1 VKRLAVFSFVAI
13 VVSVLVGPADAAP
26 AAKKARPQGL
36 PSLGSPETLRAAVR
50 DLSSTFGPRYPK
62 APELLARLDDIEK
75 RTKAGEAPQDEFLEL
90 QRQALLANPLIADHP
105 ILFISRPQYRS
116 DHHNTETMFQTGEI
130 NTDSFVGGSAV
141 KTFDAPTGQA
151 RTGQVRTLVEV
162 PAGIARDPDV
172 SFDGRRVLFAMRR
185 DKADDSHLY
194 ELAVDAAGA
203 APRGPSPAG
212 KLRQLTSGAGVT
224 DIDPLYLPD
233 GRIAFSSTREP
244 KYCMCN
250 RHIMANLFRM
260 NADGTNIEQ
269 IGKSTLHEGHG
280 SLTPDGR
287 ILYDRWEYVDRNF
300 GDAQGAWVCNPD
312 GANHAVFYGNNTASP
327 GAMLDNRIVP
337 GSGGA
342 LFISTYSSCHD
353 RPWGAIALVDRTR
366 GLDSPAGELRTWP
379 ASAMNLV
386 ARGGYDTF
394 SQVSP
399 KYEDPYPLADGEDSL
414 GAGKYFLCSR
424 QTGNGEQMGICLIDV
439 FGNEIFL
446 HAEEQGA
453 LGCFDPMPL
462 GPRDRPGVIPD
473 RRDPAEAE
481 GRFYIY
487 DVYIGTGMDKV
498 QRGAVKSLRVV
509 ESPEKRSWTASAWDG
524 GTGQQA
530 PGMAWDDFNNKRIL
544 GTVPVEPDGSA
555 YFTVPADRFLYFQLL
570 DANGMMIQSMRSG
583 TIARPGETLG
593 CVGCHEDR
601 QSAVG
606 NHPMAAT
613 RREPS
618 RLQPFYG
625 PERLY
630 NYYAEVQPVLDRNCV
645 KCHDYG
651 KCGTKK
657 VTLAGDLGV
666 IFNASYVELRSK
678 GLVNVPGA
686 GPAKTYDPYA
696 WGSHTSRLVQV
707 LQKGHNDVKLSKED
721 FSRIVTWID
730 LNAPYYPT
738 YASAY
743 PANRFGRSPL
753 DDRQLGDLSRLVGVG
768 LGDNRNVT
776 AVSFTRPEMSPCLAK
791 LDKSDP
797 KYAQALAIIRAGKAM
812 LAQRPRAE
820 MPGFKPIG
828 PDAQREAKYDALASE
843 LRRIRQAI
851 AAGRKLA
858 LPVDGGK
865 KD

>member
-1 VKRLAVFSFVAI
+1 VKRLTAFLFLATVVFA
-13 VVSVLVGPADAAP
+13 LVGPAGAP
-26 AAKKARPQGL
+26 AAKPPRNAAVKAL
-36 PSLGSPETLRAAVR
+36 PPLGNPETLRAAIR
-50 DLSSTFGPRYPK
+50 DLSATFGKRYPK

-75 RTKAGEAPQDEFLEL
+75 RTKAGEAPQEEFVEL

-116 DHHNTETMFQTGEI
+116 DHHNTATMFQTGEI
-130 NTDSFVGGSAV
+130 NTGSFVGGSAV
-141 KTFDAPTGQA
+141 KTFDA

-162 PAGIARDPDV
+162 PSGMARDPDV

-203 APRGPSPAG
+203 AAGGP
-212 KLRQLTSGAGVT
+212 RQLTGGAGVT

-233 GRIAFSSTREP
+233 GRIAFSSTRQP

-300 GDAQGAWVCNPD
+300 GDAQGVWVCNPD
-312 GANHAVFYGNNTASP
+312 GTNHAVFYGNNTASP
-327 GAMLDNRIVP
+327 GAMLDNRVVP
-337 GSGGA
+337 GSGGS

-366 GLDSPAGELRTWP
+366 GYDSPAGELRTWP
-379 ASAMNLV
+379 ASAMGMV
-386 ARGGYDTF
+386 GRGGYDTF
-394 SQVSP
+394 KGVFP
-399 KYEDPYPLADGEDSL
+399 KYEDPFPLADGQDSL

-424 QTGNGEQMGICLIDV
+424 QTGNGEQMGMCLIDV
-439 FGNEIFL
+439 FGNEILL
-446 HAEEQGA
+446 HVEEQGS
-453 LGCFDPMPL
+453 LGCFDAMPL
-462 GPRDRPGVIPD
+462 GPRVRPPVMPD
-473 RRDPAEAE
+473 RRDVADAQ
-481 GRFYIY
+481 GAFYIY
-487 DVYIGTGMDKV
+487 DVYVGTGMDKV
-498 QRGAVKSLRVV
+498 RRGEVKSIRVV
-509 ESPEKRSWTASAWDG
+509 ESPEKRFWTKPAWDG

-530 PGMAWDDFNNKRIL
+530 PGMAWNDFNNKRIL
-544 GTVPVEPDGSA
+544 GTAPVEPDGSA

-613 RREPS
+613 RRQPS
-618 RLQPFYG
+618 KLQPFYG
-625 PERLY
+625 PERLF
-630 NYYAEVQPVLDRNCV
+630 NYYAEVQPVFDRNCV

-651 KCGTKK
+651 KPGTRK
-657 VTLAGDLGV
+657 VTLAGDLAI
-666 IFNASYVELRSK
+666 IFNASYIDLRSK
-678 GLVNVPGA
+678 KLVNVPGA

-696 WGSHTSRLVQV
+696 WGSHASRLVEV

-721 FSRIVTWID
+721 FDRIVTWID

-743 PANRFGRSPL
+743 PDNKYGRSPL
-753 DDRQLGDLSRLVGVG
+753 DDGQLRELGRLTGASMSHS
-768 LGDNRNVT
+768 
-776 AVSFTRPEMSPCLAK
+776 AVSFTRPEMSPCLTR

-797 KYAQALAIIRAGKAM
+797 KYAQALAIIRASKAS
-812 LAQRPRAE
+812 LAQRPGAE
-820 MPGFKPIG
+820 MPGFKLTG
-828 PDAQREAKYDALASE
+828 ADARREAKYDALEAE
-843 LRRIRQAI
+843 REKIRKAI
-851 AAGRKLA
+851 AAGRKLEPPA
-858 LPVDGGK
+858 AGGGK
-865 KD
+865 